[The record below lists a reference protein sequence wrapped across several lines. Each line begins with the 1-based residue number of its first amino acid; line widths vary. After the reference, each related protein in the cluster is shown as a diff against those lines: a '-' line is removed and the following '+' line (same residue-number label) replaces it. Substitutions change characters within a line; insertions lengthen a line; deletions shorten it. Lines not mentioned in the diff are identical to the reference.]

1 MVVARRL
8 QALDPFIPRARL
20 LDRLP
25 DGDGFVLWLHAPY
38 GYGKSVLLGQW
49 AEALEVFG
57 RRVIWFSA
65 EEGAFRRGLA
75 DQLGLPPTAPWPV
88 LLDELNL
95 SPTLLVVEEA
105 DHAGDEL
112 DRVLRDFG
120 GLVGLASRAEIA
132 SAELPRLLTQRRLTR
147 LAASDLAF
155 TLSESEQLQA
165 YLTDSPRAAF
175 PLEELWRRAE
185 GWPLP
190 LHLALLSGG
199 APSMHSI
206 VRGIS
211 SGLDE
216 DLRAELRL
224 LAAVAELPAELVT
237 AKTRALVAQ
246 GMAQEL
252 ASAVRLHP
260 LVSEALQAVEAAEVA
275 AELRAQAERLPWP
288 LRVASYARLGL
299 LDDLALALEDR
310 EQLGQAG
317 SDPER
322 WLAWHAAAPGGG
334 SLWRRL
340 GSCMAR
346 FGLTQVEAALG
357 EMHPLLED
365 EGLEPRWRLRLIQ
378 TALLTLGRAR
388 RLEEAQP
395 LAEVAEGFVAR
406 WPFEAD
412 LPPLRH
418 ALALLKMQRGELE
431 EAERMLAEL
440 VGAGVASADRPAL
453 PVPSIARLNLLLVRL
468 ELSGDHLAYLA
479 ELRAV
484 RELVGAEA
492 DRAFLLTYHHNMAI
506 NHVAV
511 GDLDSARAAYA
522 EALGQ
527 SDLHAR
533 LFVRMGQAYVD
544 RDLSRF
550 PELFSES
557 RRWEYDL
564 IIDRVAALWLRTC
577 RALDQ
582 VEEARR
588 VEGMLPEVPYVLIER
603 AWLAHRL
610 GEGERAT
617 GLLQQALELRQQD
630 KSIINRDF
638 WQQWRAVDF
647 IVHGGAERLGALLAL
662 TPHPAESLVSWL
674 VPLSSL
680 PQDRP
685 ELAACYPLAEVLA
698 SGWREAIQLR
708 LPEVPPLELRLLGG
722 FGVRLL
728 GQELTLTARQQQLL
742 TLIAIGQPRSRW
754 GEQLWPE
761 ADPSSSENNLR
772 VQLHQLKR
780 LLEPWGEPTY
790 LVGDVL
796 VHNSSDYG
804 RLGQALADGDAEAVW
819 REWTGELTPD
829 LGLDAIQLE
838 RRSLEREAVELLGRA
853 AAVAPPETAVRYLEK
868 ALAIEPIHEDL
879 LSDLLRHLRGLG
891 RHGTARR
898 RLREFSEQLVA
909 ETGEPPSEATLRSL
923 EG

>member
-8 QALDPFIPRARL
+8 QALDPFIDRHRL

-25 DGDGFVLWLHAPY
+25 DGDGFVLWLQAPY

-65 EEGAFRRGLA
+65 EQGAFRKGLA
-75 DQLGLPPTAPWPV
+75 DQLGMPPSAPWPV

-105 DHAGDEL
+105 EQAGEDL

-120 GLVGLASRAEIA
+120 GLVGLASRGEIA
-132 SAELPRLLTQRRLTR
+132 SAELPRFITQRRLTR
-147 LAASDLAF
+147 LGANDLAF
-155 TLSESEQLQA
+155 TLAESEQLQA
-165 YLTDSPRAAF
+165 SLVDSPRAAF

-211 SGLDE
+211 GGLEE
-216 DLRAELRL
+216 DLRSELRL
-224 LAAVAELPAELVT
+224 LAAVAELPKELVT
-237 AKTRALVAQ
+237 ARTQALVAQ

-260 LVSEALQAVEAAEVA
+260 LVSEALQAVEADEVA

-288 LRVASYARLGL
+288 LRAASFARLGL
-299 LDDLALALEDR
+299 LQELALVLEDR
-310 EQLGQAG
+310 EQLDQAI
-317 SDPER
+317 SDPES
-322 WLAWHAAAPGGG
+322 WLTWHAVAPGGD

-346 FGLTQVEAALG
+346 FSLTQVQPALA
-357 EMHPLLED
+357 EMQPLLED
-365 EGLEPRWRLRLIQ
+365 EELEPRWRLRLTQ

-388 RLEEAQP
+388 RLEEARP
-395 LAEVAEGFVAR
+395 LAQVAEGFIAR
-406 WPFEAD
+406 WPSEAD

-418 ALALLKMQRGELE
+418 ALALLKMQQGELV
-431 EAERMLAEL
+431 EAERMLSEL
-440 VGAGVASADRPAL
+440 VAAGVASADRPAL

-484 RELVGAEA
+484 REQIGAQA
-492 DRAFLLTYHHNMAI
+492 DRPFLLTYHHNMAI

-511 GDLDSARAAYA
+511 GQLDAAREEYG
-522 EALGQ
+522 EALRL

-533 LFVRMGQAYVD
+533 LFVRMGMAYVD
-544 RDLSRF
+544 RDLGSF
-550 PELFSES
+550 AELFAES

-564 IIDRVAALWLRTC
+564 IIDRVAAIWLRTC
-577 RALDQ
+577 RALDN
-582 VEEARR
+582 VVEARR

-617 GLLQQALELRQQD
+617 ELLRQARELREQD

-638 WQQWRAVDF
+638 WQQWHAVDF
-647 IVHGGAERLGALLAL
+647 IVHGGAERFEALLAL

-680 PQDRP
+680 PPDRP

-698 SGWREAIQLR
+698 SGWREAILLR

-722 FGVRLL
+722 FGARVL
-728 GQELTLTARQQQLL
+728 GADVVLAARQQQLL

-761 ADPSSSENNLR
+761 AEPGSSENNLR
-772 VQLHQLKR
+772 VQLHQLR
-780 LLEPWGEPTY
+780 RQLEPWGEPTY
-790 LVGDVL
+790 LVGDAL
-796 VHNSSDYG
+796 VHTDSDYG
-804 RLGQALADGDAEAVW
+804 RLCKALADGDVEAVW
-819 REWTGELTPD
+819 RAWTGELTPD
-829 LGLDAIQLE
+829 LGIEAIQLE

-853 AAVAPPETAVRYLEK
+853 AAEAAPETAVRYLEK
-868 ALAIEPIHEDL
+868 ALTIEPIHEDL
-879 LSDLLRHLRGLG
+879 LRDLLRQLRDLG
-891 RHGTARR
+891 RIGVARR
-898 RLREFSEQLVA
+898 RLQEFSERLFA
-909 ETGEPPSEATLRSL
+909 ETGERPSEPTIRLL
-923 EG
+923 ED